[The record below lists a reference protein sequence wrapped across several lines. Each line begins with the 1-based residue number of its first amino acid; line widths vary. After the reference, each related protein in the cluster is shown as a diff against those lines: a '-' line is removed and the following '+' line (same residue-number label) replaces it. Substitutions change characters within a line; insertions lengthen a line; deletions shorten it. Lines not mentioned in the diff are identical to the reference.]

1 MYSSASEIIN
11 LYGIN
16 LYVSKPVS
24 TTELYIFQHTDTHTE
39 THKTLTQTQTQTQTQ
54 TLSLSHLQHAVAFI
68 FCLESLEEPFLTKL
82 FFTLQTSF

>member
-16 LYVSKPVS
+16 LYVSKPAS

-39 THKTLTQTQTQTQTQ
+39 THKTLTQTQTQTQ

-82 FFTLQTSF
+82 LFTLQTSF